1 MENSQLNLN
10 APRWNMSSIYSGFKN
25 QDYID
30 ALKQL
35 DIYIGQLRA
44 VCQKASLSEMTS
56 DEFSPWLVET
66 LIALNH
72 TLSLYHSLSCYCY
85 CIYSTDTTNSNAL
98 NALSSIE
105 AKYLEIQ
112 PYVISYR
119 DTLLHYENFLPQF
132 FKQYPQYSDYEYIF
146 SQDIIYKKHEMN
158 LEMENLVS
166 DMQRFSSDSWSKLQE
181 QLISTMTDFET
192 GKTFN
197 ELRND
202 AYSAD
207 KELRRNSYFKE
218 ISLLKQNQIS
228 FAACLNNIK
237 GETIMLNK
245 RRNWNNALEKA
256 RYVSRV
262 SEKTLDALIGA
273 IEDSLPFWRDYLKT
287 KAKILNQDKL
297 SFYDLFAPLPKPDTQ
312 SDAKI
317 WTFDDAKKYIMEKFT
332 AFSEDLGNFAK
343 KAFAE
348 NFIDAEV
355 RKGKV
360 GGGYDEDFH
369 YNKTSRILTNF
380 TGTFSDVMT
389 LAHELGHAY
398 HHYCAMNQD
407 FAFVS
412 YPMTLAETASI
423 FCENIVMKAAIDNST
438 GYEKASLLETHL
450 SDSCQVLV
458 DILCRF
464 YFEKS
469 VFEERGTKDLG
480 AEDFCNLMLNAQEK
494 TYGDALNENRHPY
507 IWAVKC
513 HYYSSSIDFYNYPYA
528 FGLLFGLGLLSSWK
542 KEGKKFT
549 EKYKEILKLT
559 GKLSCEEVCKQA
571 GFDIESK
578 EFWKTGIDSF
588 KSELEELK
596 LYANC

>member
-10 APRWNMSSIYSGFKN
+10 APRWDMTSIYTGFKN
-25 QDYID
+25 QDYLD

-44 VCQKASLSEMTS
+44 VCQKAQLGEMS
-56 DEFSPWLVET
+56 QDDFCPWLVET
-66 LIALNH
+66 IIALNN
-72 TLSLYHSLSCYCY
+72 TLSLYQSLSCYCY
-85 CIYSTDTTNSNAL
+85 CVYSTNTTDAQAL
-98 NALSSIE
+98 NALSAIE
-105 AKYLEIQ
+105 AKYLEFNQYI
-112 PYVISYR
+112 ITYR
-119 DTLLHYENFLPQF
+119 DALVHYENFLPEF
-132 FKQYPQYSDYEYIF
+132 FKLYPQYSDYAYIF
-146 SQDIIYKKHEMN
+146 SQDIIQKKHEMN
-158 LEMENLVS
+158 QEMETLVS

-181 QLISTMTDFET
+181 QLISTMTDSET

-202 AYSAD
+202 EYSSD
-207 KELRRNSYFKE
+207 KELRKTSYQKE
-218 ISLLKQNQIS
+218 LALLKQNQIA

-237 GETIMLNK
+237 GETTMLNK
-245 RRNWNNALEKA
+245 RRQWTSPLERA
-256 RYVSRV
+256 RFISRL

-287 KAKILNQDKL
+287 KAKILNQEKL
-297 SFYDLFAPLPKPDTQ
+297 SFYDLFAPLPQ
-312 SDAKI
+312 SDSQTPEKI
-317 WTFDDAKKYIMEKFT
+317 WTFDEAKNYIIEKFS

-343 KAFAE
+343 KAFDE
-348 NFIDAEV
+348 NYIDAEV

-398 HHYCAMNQD
+398 HHSCAMNQE
-407 FAFVS
+407 FALVS

-423 FCENIVMKAAIDNST
+423 FSENIVMKDAIENSS
-438 GYEKASLLETHL
+438 GFKRASLIETHL

-469 VFEERGTKDLG
+469 VFEEREKGELG
-480 AEDFCNLMLNAQEK
+480 AEDFCRLMLTAQDR
-494 TYGDALNENRHPY
+494 TYGDALDENRHPY

-528 FGLLFGLGLLSSWK
+528 FGLLFGLGLLESWK
-542 KEGKKFT
+542 NEGSAFS
-549 EKYKEILKLT
+549 EKYKEILSLT
-559 GKLSCEEVCKQA
+559 GKLSCEEVCKKA

-578 EFWKTGIDSF
+578 EFWKKGIDSF

-596 LYANC
+596 KFASL